1 MKGEAQM
8 EFNIDDLTLEEITSQ
23 IHNLFDKKK
32 YSQIKEILAQI
43 NPADTASVFEEF
55 KNEQRVLLFR
65 LLPKEEAAETFVE
78 LDNDTQEALIT
89 AFSDSE
95 LREVIDELYLDDTV
109 DIIEE
114 MPATIV
120 KRILRNTDSQ
130 TRASINTLLKYP
142 EDSAG
147 SIMTPEFVDLKK
159 YNTVEDAFKRIRRT
173 GVDKETIYTCYVTD
187 KSRHLIGVTT
197 VKELLLH
204 EYDDKIEDFMETNT
218 IFVNTHDDKEVAVQ
232 LFDKYNFLALP
243 VVDMENRLVGII
255 TVDDAMD
262 VLQEENTE
270 DIHKMNAIVRTSEKP
285 YLKMSVFETWK
296 SRIPWLMLLMVSA
309 TFTGMIIT
317 AFEDKLSALIV
328 LTSFIPMLM
337 DTGGNSGGQASV
349 TIIRALS
356 LNEIDLKDI
365 FKVLW
370 KEIRVGCVCGV
381 SLAAVNFAKIWL
393 VDKLLVGVDGIT
405 LKVDLVISLTLIIEI
420 IFAKIVGCTLPIFA
434 KKMKFD
440 PAVMSS
446 PFITTIVDALSL
458 LIYFGLATAILH
470 I

>member
-1 MKGEAQM
+1 M
-8 EFNIDDLTLEEITSQ
+8 EFNFEELNAEEIVEQ
-23 IHNLFDKKK
+23 IHSLFEAKK
-32 YSQIKEILAQI
+32 YSQLKEILVEI
-43 NPADTASVFEEF
+43 NPTDTAVILEEF
-55 KNEQRVLLFR
+55 SNEQKIILFR
-65 LLPKEEAAETFVE
+65 LLPKEEAAEVFVE
-78 LDNDTQEALIT
+78 LDNDVQEQLI
-89 AFSDSE
+89 ASFSDTE
-95 LREVIDELYLDDTV
+95 LKEVIDELYLDDTV

-120 KRILRNTDSQ
+120 KRILRNTDSE

-159 YNTVEDAFKRIRRT
+159 DNTVEDAFKRIRRT

-218 IFVNTHDDKEVAVQ
+218 IYVNTHDDKEVAAQ

-255 TVDDAMD
+255 TVDDAID

-270 DIHKMNAIVRTSEKP
+270 DIHKMNAMVRTSEKP
-285 YLKMSVFETWK
+285 YLKIGVFETWK
-296 SRIPWLMLLMVSA
+296 SRVPWLMLLMVGA

-317 AFEDKLSALIV
+317 AFEDKLSALII

-356 LNEIDLKDI
+356 LNEVDFKDI

-370 KEIRVGCVCGV
+370 KEIRVGIVCGV
-381 SLAAVNFAKIWL
+381 SLAAVNFVKIL
-393 VDKLLVGVDGIT
+393 VVDKWLLGTEGIT
-405 LKVDLVISLTLIIEI
+405 LTVNLVISLTLFIEV
-420 IFAKIVGCTLPIFA
+420 IFAKMVGCTLPIIA
-434 KKMKFD
+434 KKMRLD

-446 PFITTIVDALSL
+446 PFITTIVDAISL
-458 LIYFGLATAILH
+458 LVYFGLSSAILH

>member
-1 MKGEAQM
+1 MNPEDMELEDIVREISSLYKGKRYLD
-8 EFNIDDLTLEEITSQ
+8 IKSILTE
-23 IHNLFDKKK
+23 
-32 YSQIKEILAQI
+32 I
-43 NPADTASVFEEF
+43 NPADIASLFDEFSVEEQILF
-55 KNEQRVLLFR
+55 FR

-78 LDNDTQEALIT
+78 LDNDTQEAIIR
-89 AFSDSE
+89 AFSDTE

-120 KRILRNTDSQ
+120 KRILKNTDSQ

-159 YNTVEDAFKRIRRT
+159 SNTVEDAFKRIRRT

-187 KSRHLIGVTT
+187 ESRHLIGVTT

-204 EYDDKIEDFMETNT
+204 DYEDIIEEFMETNT
-218 IFVNTHDDKEVAVQ
+218 ICVNTHDDKETAVK

-285 YLKMSVFETWK
+285 YLKIGVFETFK

-317 AFEDKLSALIV
+317 SFEDKLSALII

-337 DTGGNSGGQASV
+337 DTGGNSGGQSSV

-356 LNEIDLKDI
+356 LNEIDLNDI
-365 FKVLW
+365 FKVIW
-370 KEIRVGCVCGV
+370 KEIRVGICCGL
-381 SLAAVNFAKIWL
+381 SLAVVNFIKVWL
-393 VDKLLVGVDGIT
+393 VDGLLLKTEGIT
-405 LKVDLVISLTLIIEI
+405 FKVDLVISLTLVIEI

-434 KKMKFD
+434 KKLKFD

-458 LIYFGLATAILH
+458 LIYFWLATAILH

>member
-1 MKGEAQM
+1 M
-8 EFNIDDLTLEEITSQ
+8 NIENLTFEEIAEQ
-23 IHNLFDKKK
+23 INSLFENKK
-32 YSQIKEILAQI
+32 YSEIKGILAQL
-43 NPADTASVFEEF
+43 NPADAAALFEEVSYG
-55 KNEQRVLLFR
+55 KRILLFR
-65 LLPKEEAAETFVE
+65 LLPKEAAAEAFVE
-78 LDNDTQEALIT
+78 LDYDMQEELIHG
-89 AFSDSE
+89 FSDTE

-120 KRILRNTDSQ
+120 KRILKNTDSQ
-130 TRASINTLLKYP
+130 TRASINTLLKYS

-159 YNTVEDAFKRIRRT
+159 SNTVEDAFKRIRRT

-204 EYDDKIEDFMETNT
+204 DYDDKIEEFMETNV
-218 IFVNTHDDKEVAVQ
+218 IYVNTHDDKEEAAR
-232 LFDKYNFLALP
+232 LFGKYDFLALP
-243 VVDMENRLVGII
+243 VVDMEQRLVGII
-255 TVDDAMD
+255 TVDDAID
-262 VLQEENTE
+262 VLEEENTE
-270 DIHKMNAIVRTSEKP
+270 DIHKMNAIVRNTEKP
-285 YLKMSVFETWK
+285 YLKIGVFETWK
-296 SRIPWLMLLMVSA
+296 SRIPWLMLLMISA

-328 LTSFIPMLM
+328 LTAFIPMLM

-356 LNEIDLKDI
+356 LNEVDFKDI
-365 FKVLW
+365 FKILW
-370 KEIRVGCVCGV
+370 KEIRVGVVCGL
-381 SLAAVNFAKIWL
+381 SLAVVNFVKI
-393 VDKLLVGVDGIT
+393 LLIDRMLLGTEGIT
-405 LKVDLVISLTLIIEI
+405 LKVDLVISLTLVVEI
-420 IFAKIVGCTLPIFA
+420 IFAKSVGCTLPIFA

-446 PFITTIVDALSL
+446 PFITTIVDAISL
-458 LIYFGLATAILH
+458 LIYFWMATAILH